1 MRIQDTKMKNTIM
14 DLRRILDGVT
24 WERFPVYDGVLKPR
38 YLTLEGVKF
47 YVKYGLHLQRPTLAI
62 IARRQFISFTY
73 VKLDQVRS
81 VIDGQQVILPNAKY
95 EFGGQHLFDAD
106 FAPHR
111 SALIKLDGEKLR
123 RDEPM
128 IRELCQCE

>member
-1 MRIQDTKMKNTIM
+1 MKNTIM

-24 WERFPVYDGVLKPR
+24 WERSPVYDGVLTPRCDYTRPR

-47 YVKYGLHLQRPTLAI
+47 YVKYGLHLQRSALAI

-73 VKLDQVRS
+73 VKLDKNRS
-81 VIDGQQVILPNAKY
+81 EIDSHQVILPNAKY

-123 RDEPM
+123 RDELV